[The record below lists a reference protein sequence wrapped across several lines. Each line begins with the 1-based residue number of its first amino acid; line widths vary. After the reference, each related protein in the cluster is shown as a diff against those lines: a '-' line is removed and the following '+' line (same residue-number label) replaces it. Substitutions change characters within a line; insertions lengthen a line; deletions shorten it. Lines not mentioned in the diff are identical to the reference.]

1 MRELCATCPDYD
13 LANVTATLRHG
24 NSLLASAATTGV
36 KLHHVPAHE
45 PLVREGMRAEFRKAP
60 AFEGE
65 TVYVDI
71 YANTGD
77 QQLAIWEIAFS
88 YDASLLTL
96 KSGTQSA
103 YFQPPV
109 VNHEVDGAAGSYR
122 AVTLGNTDAGS
133 AGCPGIGCVR
143 QGTSVPI
150 MTITMKVKF
159 SVLPGCASSPVV
171 FDGGGKGV
179 VSLLVV
185 GMVTPNSMQFVTR
198 EAARI
203 DGFVSA
209 TGDALFQT
217 TATTPGTR
225 TAAASVGTASW
236 HQQTHTDLGALW
248 DSNRVR
254 LQSLG

>member
-1 MRELCATCPDYD
+1 M
-13 LANVTATLRHG
+13 
-24 NSLLASAATTGV
+24 
-36 KLHHVPAHE
+36 
-45 PLVREGMRAEFRKAP
+45 
-60 AFEGE
+60 
-65 TVYVDI
+65 
-71 YANTGD
+71 
-77 QQLAIWEIAFS
+77 
-88 YDASLLTL
+88 
-96 KSGTQSA
+96 
-103 YFQPPV
+103 
-109 VNHEVDGAAGSYR
+109 NHDGKGSYR

-133 AGCPGIGCVR
+133 VGCPGSGCVR
-143 QGTSVPI
+143 QGASVPI
-150 MTITMKVKF
+150 MTIMLKVK
-159 SVLPGCASSPVV
+159 SGVLPGCASAPVV

-217 TATTPGTR
+217 AATTTTA
-225 TAAASVGTASW
+225 TAAAVAAAVGW
-236 HQQTHTDLGALW
+236 HQRTALDLGDLW

>member
-1 MRELCATCPDYD
+1 MREVCATCPDYD
-13 LANVTATLRHG
+13 LANVTATLRNG
-24 NSLLASAATTGV
+24 SSLLASAATTGV

-103 YFQPPV
+103 YFQPPI
-109 VNHEVDGAAGSYR
+109 VNHDGAAGSYR

-150 MTITMKVKF
+150 MTITMKVK
-159 SVLPGCASSPVV
+159 SGVLPGCASSPVV

-217 TATTPGTR
+217 TATTTGTS

-236 HQQTHTDLGALW
+236 HQQTYTDLGALW